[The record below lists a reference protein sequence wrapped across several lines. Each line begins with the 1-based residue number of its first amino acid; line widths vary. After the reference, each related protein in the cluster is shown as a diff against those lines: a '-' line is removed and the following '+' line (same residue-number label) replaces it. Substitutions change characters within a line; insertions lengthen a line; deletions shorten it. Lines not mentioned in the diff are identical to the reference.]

1 MPQRLLDQ
9 SDNSTVTLNALLHLE
24 HIRSGDAF
32 SSLADTILIPI
43 SASSGNTFPHRINHG
58 SNHRSNRILRLTV
71 IRMRLIHRGVL
82 TFPS

>member
-32 SSLADTILIPI
+32 SSLADTMLRPL

-71 IRMRLIHRGVL
+71 IRMLCISWTVAKN
-82 TFPS
+82 